1 MHTQTKCHKVVSNK
15 KKQTIPKQI
24 SVHCAFKIFVT
35 IHMSRFTVCMLAIRT
50 RIIVLNPN
58 IVFFPMFFMF
68 EFWIS
73 FSYLS
78 CRCATILKANFM
90 IRIKESDSLGHDC
103 ESWSHKFSMC
113 VLCAEIKFI
122 FHKSSSQGPALI
134 VWHHGVSYAFYA
146 FYAWWIYFP
155 LCVVGLFSVCIWCLT
170 LDISVCL
177 SGFTG
182 VLGP

>member
-15 KKQTIPKQI
+15 KKQTIPKQS

-90 IRIKESDSLGHDC
+90 IRIKESDSLGHC

-122 FHKSSSQGPALI
+122 FHNHRVRCLHSVI
-134 VWHHGVSYAFYA
+134 VRHHGVSYAFFAY
-146 FYAWWIYFP
+146 IY
-155 LCVVGLFSVCIWCLT
+155 IY
-170 LDISVCL
+170 IYIY
-177 SGFTG
+177 
-182 VLGP
+182 